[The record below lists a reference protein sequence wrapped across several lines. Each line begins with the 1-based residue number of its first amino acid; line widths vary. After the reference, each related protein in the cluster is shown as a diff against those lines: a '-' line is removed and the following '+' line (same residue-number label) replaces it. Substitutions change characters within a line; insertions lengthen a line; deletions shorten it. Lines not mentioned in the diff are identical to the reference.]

1 MARDKNFLAR
11 KLTERKF
18 FMRNGI
24 SVYAGLNTNLE
35 ENISLIETAANLGLS
50 RLFTSAQIPEAA
62 DDETFFDQYAAILAT
77 ALEKNFEII
86 LDVNA
91 DNFVEFDMEGL
102 TLRLDDGFEISQIAE
117 ISRARKIQLNAST
130 VTFEFLKSLQ
140 TADANFSNI
149 SALHNF
155 YPHPFTGLDTYFF
168 EEQNKNLHNFGVE
181 VGAFVPSL
189 NGRKRPP
196 LCEGLPTL
204 EDCRNFSTD
213 LSARFLAALGTD
225 FIMIGDSLPTSEEL
239 EKISKIVDDEVI
251 LQARLFT
258 EDQTTIEL
266 LSNKFTRRPDVSKSV
281 IRAIE
286 GRKILKSL
294 GGTISPDNLPIE
306 RNFGDVTVDNSDFGR
321 YEGEI
326 QIVEDILPADS
337 RVNAV
342 AAVIDSENFLTRY
355 IKPNQKFSFRFI

>member
-1 MARDKNFLAR
+1 
-11 KLTERKF
+11 
-18 FMRNGI
+18 MRNGI
-24 SVYAGLNTNLE
+24 SVYTGLNVELE
-35 ENISLIETAANLGLS
+35 ENILLIETAANLGLTKI
-50 RLFTSAQIPEAA
+50 FTSAQIPEAA
-62 DDETFFDQYAAILAT
+62 NDEKFFDDFAAILTT

-91 DNFVEFDMEGL
+91 NNFFDFDMEGL

-117 ISRARKIQLNAST
+117 LSRARKIQLNAST
-130 VTFEFLKSLQ
+130 ITRSFLNSLRS
-140 TADANFSNI
+140 ADANFKNI

-155 YPHPFTGLDTYFF
+155 YPHPHTGLDSYFF
-168 EEQNKNLHNFGVE
+168 EEQNKNLHDFGIE
-181 VGAFVPSL
+181 TGAFIPSSG
-189 NGRKRPP
+189 GRKRPP

-225 FIMIGDSLPTSEEL
+225 FIIIGDGLPTVEEL
-239 EKISKIVDDEVI
+239 ESVSKIVDDEVI

-266 LSNKFTRRPDVSKSV
+266 LKNKFTRRPDISKSV

-286 GRKILKSL
+286 GRQILKSL
-294 GGTISPDNLPIE
+294 GGKISPDNLPIE
-306 RNFGDVTVDNSDFGR
+306 RSFGDVTVDNSDFGR
-321 YEGEI
+321 YEGEV